1 MKITRVGVWF
11 EDPAVTRRWVDEL
24 SPRLEGLS
32 VGDARNMDPAQVE
45 VLVVANPPGRDLERF
60 SGLQFV
66 QSTWAGVDRL
76 VVDPP
81 DGVPIARMVAPGL
94 TRLMTEFVLTAVL
107 FLHRDLPAYRRSQ
120 ERREWNPLPVTP
132 STSRT
137 VGILGYG
144 HLGSAS
150 ARMLSRIGFR
160 VTAWARTA
168 RTAEVPVLAGEEG
181 LERVLASSEILV
193 DLLPLTDETRG
204 ILDRR
209 AFDRMPPDAS
219 LVNAARGDHVVV
231 PDLVEALD
239 GHLGQ
244 AVLDVFPE
252 EPLPADS
259 PLWGH
264 PKVTVLPHIAAPSDP
279 GELADQV
286 ADNIRRFVEG
296 SDPRFLV
303 ER

>member
-107 FLHRDLPAYRRSQ
+107 FLHRGLPAYRRSQ

-239 GHLGQ
+239 GHLGE